1 MGINWWV
8 CKEVQMCNKFYL
20 KSSIAISFSEIIDC
34 AVGASGYGEDFVD
47 RLNKFDKQYLKKK
60 FRIVHPEEK
69 HTKNHINYHTATING
84 TTILALEAQRILQSH
99 A

>member
-34 AVGASGYGEDFVD
+34 AVGASGYGKDFVD
-47 RLNKFDKQYLKKK
+47 RLNKVDKQYLKKNVSDCSSRRK
-60 FRIVHPEEK
+60 THK
-69 HTKNHINYHTATING
+69 K
-84 TTILALEAQRILQSH
+84 SH
-99 A
+99 